1 MKNKYANAI
10 VVKSFLEYRG
20 VVTDNLK
27 SLSKTILYDMTNY
40 AKKSP
45 SAIANGLLQYWT
57 TDQTLWL
64 DSEDYS
70 DEEIVMV
77 NMAIVLMREL
87 IGGLRKSK
95 RQSISK
101 HMLKSLEKDEDFWTQ
116 EVLESGDA
124 KIMVN
129 ALIKQF
135 NL

>member
-1 MKNKYANAI
+1 MKDKYANAI
-10 VVKSFLEYRG
+10 VDKSFLEYRG

-27 SLSKTILYDMTNY
+27 SLSKTILYDMANY
-40 AKKSP
+40 AEKSP

-70 DEEIVMV
+70 DEEIVLV

-87 IGGLRKSK
+87 IGGLRKEK
-95 RQSISK
+95 RQSIRK